1 MLRVFALGIVLVLS
15 ALPLAAD
22 GPETGL
28 LSGTVTNNEGEVL
41 PGVQV
46 TLEGGRGAQV
56 TVTNEQGG
64 YRFNL
69 LLPGAYTVKAAL
81 EGFTEAHAQ
90 VQIAAGGKHQA
101 DLRMRLETAETITVT
116 SEAPMVD
123 KFNVT
128 AGATLTA
135 EVGGQAA
142 GVNRTYYGVVN
153 LLPGVSADPEN
164 AAIQGMRPS
173 VNGGHFADSGVF
185 IDGVDTT
192 FARFGGSRLILPT
205 SATTE
210 VTMEAGG
217 SSAEYGRFV
226 SSATNVIV
234 QSGTNKFH
242 GAAGGSYQPID
253 WAEDYKSHHQLQTT
267 REFFPVA
274 TDYFKRTAAEEDNEA
289 TGYEGSIGGPIKR
302 DKAWFFAGI
311 AKIDTNDLDKVING
325 DIVDNSWVSES
336 RIGKIN
342 FQPGAS
348 HQIAASYID
357 APQYRRYTHSPS
369 GDKWTPTPHD
379 LPSDLATINWNFS
392 ISQNLFLETKLAQ
405 MHSDENKYLAPEVQD
420 IDRFAPIEEVTAR
433 ATAIKQQDPRYPPN
447 PAGGPH
453 WPGNSYN
460 VFIADYQ
467 DDTWYNG
474 WLLDNGFGTNEYP
487 RDQANAGLT
496 WFAAEN
502 HELKFGMDYQNVKW
516 NSNVRKTNLYSGP
529 VFSATSPSG
538 YADCGII
545 RGFICFFADYNPPD
559 LRAQGNFSRS
569 LNQNTAAFAR
579 DRFTIGDHWTFN
591 VGVRF
596 EQQNNKNDK
605 NREVVDA
612 TMFAPRLNV
621 SYDLQGNGRQI
632 FSLSGGRT
640 HAQLNQQL
648 TNQWLMEGWTGYYGQ
663 DNFLWCDATD
673 VAVLGA
679 AGLCRGGFGTT
690 LDAPTVGYNFAF
702 RRSRPG
708 GMFRMIDAGLFDWEL
723 DPYFKD
729 EVILGYEW
737 QFTNNWALDA
747 KAIYWEL
754 GDMIGATIQ
763 QAPDGSLFELTA
775 NYKDYPRILRAVGV
789 VPEAN
794 FQYWEDGVKNYEALQ
809 VQVNRRF
816 AKGWAL
822 YSNVTWADTETT
834 GSGAWWNNWNSTYG
848 YMYHVTLTQAHIN
861 ICNNAQIG
869 RNAAGNP
876 IPIDEFGTPSPG
888 RKIPIDC
895 QATLGP
901 HLGEPVSIIN
911 RRGKDG
917 VASER
922 YDEGGTGADR
932 PVIAKTFGF
941 KQFTWGKQSFT
952 IGGSATWQM
961 GQSWGRVEEIPN
973 GVVAAGSTEPGG
985 LLAGTNGLD
994 MKAEVNGE
1002 RRLRDHWWL
1011 NTTFAY
1017 GFPIHNTLVG
1027 ELRLEVMNTT
1037 NEQERVAILDKGE
1050 VRPVRREFQQPR
1062 QMRLLGM
1069 IRF

>member
-1 MLRVFALGIVLVLS
+1 MHRALMFGILLALL
-15 ALPLAAD
+15 ALPSWAD

-28 LSGTVTNNEGEVL
+28 LGGTVTNSEGEGL
-41 PGVQV
+41 PGVQIS
-46 TLEGGRGAQV
+46 LEGGRGAQV
-56 TVTNEQGG
+56 TVTNESGQ

-69 LLPGAYTVKAAL
+69 LLPGSYVVTASL
-81 EGFTEAHAQ
+81 EGFSEAKKEAL
-90 VQIAAGGKHQA
+90 IAAGGKHQV
-101 DLRMRLETAETITVT
+101 DLEMRLETAETITVT

-185 IDGVDTT
+185 VDGVDTT

-205 SATTE
+205 TATTE

-226 SSATNVIV
+226 SSSTNVIV
-234 QSGTNKFH
+234 QSGTNRFH
-242 GAAGGSYQPID
+242 GAAGGSYQD
-253 WAEDYKSHHQLQTT
+253 VGWASDYESHHQLTTT
-267 REFFPVA
+267 REFFPVSP
-274 TDYFKRTAAEEDNEA
+274 DFFKRTKAEEDNNA
-289 TGYEGSIGGPIKR
+289 TGYEASFGGPIKR
-302 DKAWFFAGI
+302 DKAWFFLAL
-311 AKIDTNDLDKVING
+311 AEIDTNDLDKVING
-325 DIVDNSWVSES
+325 DTVDNSWVSES

-342 FQPGAS
+342 FQPGAK
-348 HQIAASYID
+348 HQIAGSYID

-379 LPSDLATINWNFS
+379 LPSELATLNWNYSVSSDVF
-392 ISQNLFLETKLAQ
+392 FETKLAV
-405 MHSDENKYLAPEVQD
+405 MSSDENKFLAPEKQN
-420 IDRFAPIEEVTAR
+420 IDRFSPIEDVVAPSL
-433 ATAIKQQDPRYPPN
+433 AIKQQDPRYPPN

-453 WPGNSYN
+453 WPGNNYSVY
-460 VFIADYQ
+460 VADYQ

-487 RDQANAGLT
+487 RDQANAALT

-502 HELKFGMDYQNVKW
+502 HELKFGVDYQSVKW
-516 NSNVRKTNLYSGP
+516 DSNVRKTNVYSGP
-529 VFSATSPSG
+529 VFSATSTSG
-538 YADCGII
+538 YADCGVA
-545 RGFICFFADYNPPD
+545 RGFICFYADYNPAD

-579 DRFTIGDHWTFN
+579 DRFTVGDHWTFN
-591 VGVRF
+591 LGIRV

-612 TMFAPRLNV
+612 TMFAPRL
-621 SYDLQGNGRQI
+621 STTYDLKGNGRQLL
-632 FSLSGGRT
+632 SLNVGRT

-663 DNFLWCDATD
+663 DNYLWCDALD
-673 VAVLGA
+673 VALSGVVPALA
-679 AGLCRGGFGTT
+679 TCSAGE
-690 LDAPTVGYNFAF
+690 GYNFF
-702 RRSRPG
+702 LRRSRPG
-708 GMFRMIDAGLFDWEL
+708 GMFRMIDAGVFDWDLE
-723 DPYFKD
+723 PYYKD
-729 EVILGYEW
+729 EAILGFEW
-737 QFTNNWALDA
+737 QFTSNWALDA

-775 NYKDYPRILRAVGV
+775 NYKDYPDILRAIGV

-822 YSNVTWADTETT
+822 YTNVTWADTETT

-848 YMYHVTLTQAHIN
+848 YMYHLSLTQRHID
-861 ICNNAQIG
+861 ICSNAQIG
-869 RNAAGNP
+869 RNSAGNP
-876 IPIDEFGTPSPG
+876 IPIDANGTPSAG

-911 RRGKDG
+911 RKGKDG

-941 KQFTWGKQSFT
+941 KQWTMGSNSKQTFSL
-952 IGGSATWQM
+952 GGSATWQM
-961 GQSWGRVEEIPN
+961 GQSWGRVEEIPT
-973 GVVAAGSTEPGG
+973 GDVAITAGSTEPAG
-985 LLAGTNGLD
+985 LLVGTNGLD
-994 MKAEVNGE
+994 MKAEPNGT
-1002 RRLRDHWWL
+1002 RRLRDHYWL
-1011 NTTFAY
+1011 NLTGAY
-1017 GFPIHNTLVG
+1017 GFPLGERVTG
-1027 ELRLEVMNTT
+1027 ELRVEVMNATDA
-1037 NEQERVAILDKGE
+1037 QARLGILDKGE

-1062 QMRLLGM
+1062 QFRVLGTLH
-1069 IRF
+1069 F

>member
-1 MLRVFALGIVLVLS
+1 MLMQRRLAFAFLL
-15 ALPLAAD
+15 ALLAVPVAAD

-28 LSGTVTNNEGEVL
+28 LSGNVTNPEGEGL

-56 TVTNEQGG
+56 SVTNDTGA

-69 LLPGAYTVKAAL
+69 LTPGMYTVTASL
-81 EGFTEAHAQ
+81 EGFSEAKTQ
-90 VQIAAGGKHQA
+90 VQIAAGGKHESNLQ
-101 DLRMRLETAETITVT
+101 LRLETAETITVT

-153 LLPGVSADPEN
+153 LLPGVSSDPEN

-205 SATTE
+205 TATTE

-253 WAEDYKSHHQLQTT
+253 WAEDYKNHHQLTTT

-274 TDYFKRTAAEEDNEA
+274 PDFFKRTKAEEENDA
-289 TGYEGSIGGPIKR
+289 TGYEGSIGGPIRR
-302 DKAWFFAGI
+302 DKAWFFVAA

-336 RIGKIN
+336 RIGKVN

-379 LPSDLATINWNFS
+379 LPSDLATLNWNYS
-392 ISQNLFLETKLAQ
+392 ISSDLFLETKLAS
-405 MHSDENKYLAPEVQD
+405 MNSDENKFLAPELQD
-420 IDRFAPIEEVTAR
+420 IDRHSPIADVVRRSLEV
-433 ATAIKQQDPRYPPN
+433 KQQDPRYPPN

-453 WPGNSYN
+453 WPGNNYN
-460 VFIADYQ
+460 VYVADFQ

-474 WLLDNGFGTNEYP
+474 WLLDNGFGTNAYP

-502 HELKFGMDYQNVKW
+502 HELKFGLDYQSVKW
-516 NSNVRKTNLYSGP
+516 DSNVRKTNVYSGP
-529 VFSATSPSG
+529 VFSATSVSG
-538 YADCGII
+538 YQDCGVA

-559 LRAQGNFSRS
+559 LLAQGNFSRS
-569 LNQNTAAFAR
+569 LNQNTAFFAR
-579 DRFTIGDHWTFN
+579 DRFTVGDHWTFN
-591 VGVRF
+591 FGLRA
-596 EQQNNKNDK
+596 EMQNNKNDK
-605 NREVVDA
+605 NREVVDE
-612 TMFAPRLNV
+612 TVIAPRMAA
-621 SYDLQGNGRQI
+621 SYDLKGNGRQI
-632 FSLSGGRT
+632 FSFNAGRT

-663 DNFLWCDATD
+663 DNFLWCDALD
-673 VAVLGA
+673 VALSGVVPALA
-679 AGLCRGGFGTT
+679 TCSAG
-690 LDAPTVGYNFAF
+690 VGYNFF
-702 RRSRPG
+702 LRRSRPG
-708 GMFRMIDAGLFDWEL
+708 QMFDMIDAGVFDWDL
-723 DPYFKD
+723 KPYYKD
-729 EVILGYEW
+729 EAILGYEW
-737 QFTNNWALDA
+737 QFTNNWALDT

-775 NYKDYPRILRAVGV
+775 NYKDYERILRAVGV
-789 VPEAN
+789 VPESHWQ
-794 FQYWEDGVKNYEALQ
+794 FWEEGVKNYEALQ

-848 YMYHVTLTQAHIN
+848 YMYHLPLTQRHID
-861 ICNNAQIG
+861 ICRNAQIG
-869 RNAAGNP
+869 RNSAGNP
-876 IPIDEFGTPSPG
+876 IPINETGTPSSG
-888 RKIPIDC
+888 RIIPVDC
-895 QATLGP
+895 QALLGP
-901 HLGEPVSIIN
+901 HLGTPVSIIN
-911 RRGKDG
+911 RKGKDG

-932 PVIAKTFGF
+932 PLIAKTFGF
-941 KQFTWGKQSFT
+941 KQFTWGKQTFT

-961 GQSWGRVEEIPN
+961 GQSWGRVEEIPT
-973 GVVAAGSTEPGG
+973 GDVAITAGSTEPAG
-985 LLAGTNGLD
+985 LLVGTNGLD
-994 MKAEVNGE
+994 MKLEPNGV

-1017 GFPIHNTLVG
+1017 GFPIRNQVTAEV
-1027 ELRLEVMNTT
+1027 RLEVMNTT

-1050 VRPVRREFQQPR
+1050 VRAVRREFQQPR
-1062 QMRLLGM
+1062 QMRVLGTV
-1069 IRF
+1069 RF